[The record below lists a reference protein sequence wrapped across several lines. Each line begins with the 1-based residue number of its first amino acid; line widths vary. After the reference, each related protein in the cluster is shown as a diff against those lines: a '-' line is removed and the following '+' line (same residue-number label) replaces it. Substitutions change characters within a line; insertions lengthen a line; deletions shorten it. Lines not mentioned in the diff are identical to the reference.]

1 MATTTVDTAALA
13 AAVQQKK
20 AESDLEKAMKAT
32 LASMPNVPLPSEKNE
47 EAQVN
52 DEVELKKRQS
62 ERFRELLRDKYNDGK
77 ITSSCNWDQA
87 VKWIQND
94 PRFRILSKV
103 SEKKQ
108 LFHAWKVK
116 RQKAEKVSCTKI
128 SLTTNK

>member
-1 MATTTVDTAALA
+1 MDTVALA

-20 AESDLEKAMKAT
+20 AESDLDKAMKAT
-32 LASMPNVPLPSEKNE
+32 LASMPNVPLPSEKKE
-47 EAQVN
+47 EESVN

-77 ITSSCNWDQA
+77 ITTNCNWDQA

-94 PRFRILSKV
+94 PRFRILNKV

-108 LFHAWKVK
+108 LFNAWKVQRGK
-116 RQKAEKVSCTKI
+116 EERVS
-128 SLTTNK
+128 